1 MQTDAS
7 SRQLDAVVA
16 FHLCAVKI
24 GKCFDVAR
32 TGDGAID
39 GCAPLAREALESY
52 INASSTAAGSTPATR

>member
-16 FHLCAVKI
+16 VHLCAVKI

-39 GCAPLAREALESY
+39 GCWLNPGDPV
-52 INASSTAAGSTPATR
+52 IK